1 MNKRIKK
8 KKAKQAELQRQQEL
22 EQLELELR
30 KLSPE
35 QLADIQNTISQVF
48 YEFGKA
54 LGNVLEGLV
63 EFFKNLEVTFE
74 ETEQQG
80 TSTTGPRTIQV
91 PRYPANHRSTKTGVD
106 NKKSR
111 QPRRS
116 FNRNQQT
123 YRNCSYQARR

>member
-8 KKAKQAELQRQQEL
+8 KKAKQAQQLEL
-22 EQLELELR
+22 EQLEQELA

-35 QLADIQNTISQVF
+35 QLVDIQNAISQVF

-54 LGNVLEGLV
+54 LGNALEGLV

-91 PRYPANHRSTKTGVD
+91 PRYPTNHRFTQAGANYQKP
-106 NKKSR
+106 R
-111 QPRRS
+111 QPRRD

-123 YRNCSYQARR
+123 YRNHRGQTRR

>member
-8 KKAKQAELQRQQEL
+8 KKAKQARQQEL
-22 EQLELELR
+22 EQLEQELA

-35 QLADIQNTISQVF
+35 QLVDIQNAISQVF

-54 LGNVLEGLV
+54 LGIVLDALV
-63 EFFKNLEVTFE
+63 ACFKNLEVTIE
-74 ETEQQG
+74 ETERQRTQNARRG
-80 TSTTGPRTIQV
+80 TVQV
-91 PRYPANHRSTKTGVD
+91 PRHPAHHRFTKTGVD

-111 QPRRS
+111 QPRWS

-123 YRNCSYQARR
+123 YRNHRGQARR

>member
-8 KKAKQAELQRQQEL
+8 KKAKQARQQEL

-123 YRNCSYQARR
+123 YRNCIYQARR

>member
-8 KKAKQAELQRQQEL
+8 KKAKQAQQREL
-22 EQLELELR
+22 EQLEQELA

-35 QLADIQNTISQVF
+35 QLADTQNTITQAF
-48 YEFGKA
+48 YEFRKA
-54 LGNVLEGLV
+54 LGNALEGLV

-111 QPRRS
+111 QPRLF

-123 YRNCSYQARR
+123 YRNRGYQARR

>member
-8 KKAKQAELQRQQEL
+8 KKAKQARQQEL

-54 LGNVLEGLV
+54 LGNALKGLV

-111 QPRRS
+111 QPRLS

-123 YRNCSYQARR
+123 YRNRSYQARR

>member
-8 KKAKQAELQRQQEL
+8 KKAKQACQLEL
-22 EQLELELR
+22 EQLEQELA

-35 QLADIQNTISQVF
+35 QLADIQNAISQAF

-54 LGNVLEGLV
+54 LGNALDVLV
-63 EFFKNLEVTFE
+63 TFFNNLEVTFE
-74 ETEQQG
+74 EIEQQG

-91 PRYPANHRSTKTGVD
+91 SRYPANHRFTQAGANYQKP
-106 NKKSR
+106 R
-111 QPRRS
+111 QPRWD

-123 YRNCSYQARR
+123 NRNHRGQARG

>member
-8 KKAKQAELQRQQEL
+8 KKAKQARQREL
-22 EQLELELR
+22 EQLEQELA

-35 QLADIQNTISQVF
+35 QLVDIQNEISQVF

-54 LGNVLEGLV
+54 LGIVLDAFV
-63 EFFKNLEVTFE
+63 AFFKNLEVTIE
-74 ETEQQG
+74 ETERQRTQNARRG
-80 TSTTGPRTIQV
+80 TVQV
-91 PRYPANHRSTKTGVD
+91 PRYPANHRFTKTGAD

-116 FNRNQQT
+116 VNRNQQT
-123 YRNCSYQARR
+123 YRNHRGQARR

>member
-8 KKAKQAELQRQQEL
+8 KKAKQALQQEL
-22 EQLELELR
+22 EQLEQELA

-35 QLADIQNTISQVF
+35 QVADTQNTISQAF
-48 YEFGKA
+48 YELGKF
-54 LGNVLEGLV
+54 LGNAIDGLV
-63 EFFKNLEVTFE
+63 TFFKNLEVTIE
-74 ETEQQG
+74 EIEQQG

-123 YRNCSYQARR
+123 YRNRSYQARR

>member
-22 EQLELELR
+22 EQLEQELV

-35 QLADIQNTISQVF
+35 QLVDIQNAISQVF

-54 LGNVLEGLV
+54 LGNALEGLV

-80 TSTTGPRTIQV
+80 TSTTGPRTIQI
-91 PRYPANHRSTKTGVD
+91 PRYPANHRFTQTRTY
-106 NKKSR
+106 NQKSR
-111 QPRRS
+111 QPRWII
-116 FNRNQQT
+116 NRNQQT
-123 YRNCSYQARR
+123 YRNRSYQARR